1 MKIKYLLATLM
12 LLFTLTSCQEAVLDG
27 TESSVSDTNDIKKVQ
42 VTAPNANVRAGCSTN
57 AEVLQSAGANET
69 FEVIN
74 QVSDWYAVKLPDN
87 SIGFIP
93 QKQVKPIV
101 DDTTPIDMPPVAQR
115 TPVQTNTS
123 KNANK
128 GTAKQPDNIARM
140 DTNTNTN
147 QNGVNN
153 TGNNTTQGNNDA
165 GINNTRSNDNEANT
179 QNVNANDTQ
188 IASRSSL
195 SAAEQQMVDLVNK
208 SRAENNLPALKVD
221 TALANV
227 ARTKSQDMIDNNY
240 FSHNSPTYGSPFDMM
255 KSFSIRYIKAGE
267 NIAGNQ
273 TVQAAHDALM
283 KSPGH
288 RANILSKDYT
298 HIGIGIVEGG
308 SYGNMFTQMF
318 ISK

>member
-1 MKIKYLLATLM
+1 MKLKYFLVLSM

-27 TESSVSDTNDIKKVQ
+27 TESSVSDTGDIKKIQ
-42 VTAPNANVRAGCSTN
+42 VTEPNANIRSGCSNN
-57 AEVLQSAGANET
+57 AAIVQSANANET
-69 FEVIN
+69 FDVVNVVE
-74 QVSDWYAVKLPDN
+74 DWYAVKLSDN
-87 SIGFIP
+87 TIGFIP
-93 QKQVKPIV
+93 RKQVKPIV
-101 DDTTPIDMPPVAQR
+101 DENTPIDLPPVAQR
-115 TPVQTNTS
+115 TPVQTNTNP
-123 KNANK
+123 K
-128 GTAKQPDNIARM
+128 AKQSDSVARM
-140 DTNTNTN
+140 DTNTN
-147 QNGVNN
+147 NN
-153 TGNNTTQGNNDA
+153 GNNVGTTDT
-165 GINNTRSNDNEANT
+165 GINNTGANNT
-179 QNVNANDTQ
+179 RTNNADANNNNQ
-188 IASRSSL
+188 VASSSSL

-208 SRAENNLPALKVD
+208 SRADNDLPALKVD
-221 TALANV
+221 VALANV
-227 ARTKSQDMIDNNY
+227 ARTKSKDMIDNSY

-288 RANILSKDYT
+288 RANILSSDYT